1 MTNLSEKLDKDSTTQ
16 IDNNEIVELTES
28 LVIGFQIQ
36 IIVHVNIGQNI
47 RNP

>member
-1 MTNLSEKLDKDSTTQ
+1 MTNLSAKLDKDSTTQ